1 MHVLLFAGLKEK
13 IGDSSI
19 VLPVEESITAHRL
32 REQLYTSF
40 PRINGEVFQ
49 IACNEAFVKD
59 DFIIKDTDEVALI
72 PPVSGG

>member
-1 MHVLLFAGLKEK
+1 MQVLLFAGLREK
-13 IGDSSI
+13 IGDSKI
-19 VLPVEESITAHRL
+19 ILPVEESITAQNL
-32 REQLYTSF
+32 RETLYTSF
-40 PRINGEVFQ
+40 PQINGDVFQ